1 MAKKAD
7 APAVAVSVSVAVA
20 SPEADVETFLARAG
34 AKERAKIEKHL
45 TLRDSE
51 GSTNF
56 SRLWRRVAGVMGG
69 LAPMPAQTMG
79 NLAVLFFIPDGKY
92 RMQVFALEDAG
103 DGQISIYVPDV
114 MAAAQKKKI
123 LLKEKQPGE
132 FSIGGSAA
140 NVVKIELLDASNTPS
155 PHPHVKNLIGWNRK
169 AIRVILPVSDPD
181 GPQVGAAEALI
192 ELAAKTWAAKAA
204 KA

>member
-7 APAVAVSVSVAVA
+7 APVLPPPPPVV
-20 SPEADVETFLARAG
+20 DVETFLARAG

-45 TLRDSE
+45 ALRDSE
-51 GSTNF
+51 VGPGYSK
-56 SRLWRRVAGVMGG
+56 LWRRISAVLGG

-103 DGQISIYVPDV
+103 DGKLSIYLPDV
-114 MAAAQKKKI
+114 MAAALKKKV
-123 LLKEKQPGE
+123 LLKEKAPGE
-132 FSIGGSAA
+132 FSIGGAA
-140 NVVKIELLDASNTPS
+140 SSVVHLELLDASNTTS

-169 AIRVILPVSDPD
+169 AIRVILPSTDAD
-181 GPQVGAAEALI
+181 GPQVGAAEALC
-192 ELAAKTWAAKAA
+192 ELAAKNWAKAPVA
-204 KA
+204 K